1 MLLLFALI
9 TGSSAWADTKVLT
22 FDLSSN
28 PGGWPTAN
36 SATLTNYTYTLNE
49 VDYTFALKN
58 VKCNSGYLMLTQ
70 PAVLGLPAIEGYK
83 LTKVEATNSGGCSTT
98 TKVGI
103 SSSSSEANYVEG
115 GSIQTWST
123 TSTTYT
129 YNLTETSVNTMY
141 YMYVTNKN
149 AQVVTLKLT
158 YETVAR
164 EVTFSYTDYQGWAN
178 SPDYG
183 KEITMSKTDVDISNN
198 WFYTPQPYYYARFTA
213 TNGTG
218 AITITP
224 KNDATITKVEFSVSA
239 EYNGYQND
247 QTIIPSTGT
256 VSKNAAGTV
265 VTWTGSATSAFT
277 LRYNSHIYWT
287 SIKVTY
293 SGGTPICATPVISGT
308 TPFGPSTTV
317 SITCATEGAS
327 VEF

>member
-1 MLLLFALI
+1 MKRTILLKTMLLLCALI
-9 TGSSAWADTKVLT
+9 AGSTSLWADTKELT

-36 SATLTNYTYTLNE
+36 STTLTEYTYTLNE

-141 YMYVTNKN
+141 YMYATNKN
-149 AQVVTLKLT
+149 AQVVSLTLT
-158 YETVAR
+158 YEKSVAER
-164 EVTFSYTDYQGWAN
+164 DVTFSYVDYQGWAN

-183 KEITMSKTDVDISNN
+183 KLITMSKTDVDITNN
-198 WFYTPQPYYYARFTA
+198 YFYTPQGEYFHYIRFTA
-213 TNGTG
+213 VNADGT
-218 AITITP
+218 ITITP
-224 KNDATITKVEFSVSA
+224 KNGATITQVEFYVSA

-256 VSKNAAGTV
+256 VSKNYEGTI
-265 VTWTGSATSAFT
+265 VTWEGSASAAFT
-277 LRYNSHIYWT
+277 LRYNSHIHWT
-287 SIKVTY
+287 KIIVTY
-293 SGGTPICATPVISGT
+293 SGGTPICATPEISGT
-308 TPFGPSTTV
+308 TPFT
-317 SITCATEGAS
+317 A
-327 VEF
+327 